1 MTKQNDGLFLLEVL
15 VDKIFFIKSPCFS
28 DKDFRTCINIACPG
42 VEPLEICDDEP
53 GACLVKSTGP
63 FIKSFNNGKSCLF
76 SLNENEINTAMNK
89 YPINVCVYKALPCGC
104 LPTKIVMGECVI
116 DMTKEFVEA
125 RKTFLEDPTN
135 VSYQALKDSFRIVG
149 PDGSET
155 GEIVMFLRISCF
167 GKLIITRFQGPGG
180 PPNLAAGKSSAIID
194 RSCTPTREYQS
205 MQDPCACGAA
215 RGNINGGVGGSAGV
229 PCNVDPYN
237 SMPCTDLDDPC
248 YCSGPKPQPKQQM
261 VCRNTDQYCLHVP
274 KDCCPTGNK
283 VVFQLPTDTCDLGHK
298 QRTHFKFTSDGVGD
312 LARDEPGQLMST
324 TSEQY
329 PGVVYDFPRQII
341 KMRIGKT
348 IEMPGRKSKLEYQF
362 ITPVITHE
370 KIVPVREER
379 TAQCAQACN
388 LQNLLLQ
395 QTKEDGELSSRK
407 IKHIIYDLQVFS
419 KQSFLSNSTN
429 NVSVRKRI
437 SETHTD
443 IFYNNVD
450 RTWESWGSF
459 KDVKEAGCFGVK
471 DTSVYMSLSHN
482 YGRMTLGT
490 QATASINKSFQVCEE
505 WKTSLKSETEAT
517 SNYCSTCSVST
528 VPLRKYKNRVTK
540 NLLRPEIYFFGK
552 KKERSDN
559 KGMGSKGSYAKLHKT
574 SQTSGTA
581 IKSGS
586 KSSIQS
592 CSNQSIKRRSSSTAK
607 PNFTAKNSK
616 GAATASGTFKSV
628 TIKDEKSQKPCPA
641 LGGTTKGDMT
651 ATVSHIKIGPKETC
665 PVHGNDPCQGPKC
678 VLASSGQEQGLV
690 KVTNINNPRKG
701 VFEIV
706 IRKLTGAPLAKNELM
721 LEWTPPPSRTSPCN
735 VPCPISYI
743 PPRSCRHSK
752 CKLIVCRPTSC
763 RPKCSRKKPCGQTSC
778 RTLPCKSCCRAT
790 CYGSPYRPC
799 KPCPPQPPSCCPVS
813 PCSQCVKPC
822 KTPCAIPCK
831 SSPCLK
837 PCPIGRKRPRISR
850 SQPKIKSHRKKLSP
864 CSNRA
869 KACPVVRCRSIAGQC
884 TVYCGIP
891 QFCLPRNCSAV
902 LPCKFT
908 SLESC
913 LKSCSSCCG

>member
-15 VDKIFFIKSPCFS
+15 IDKIIFIKSPCFS
-28 DKDFRTCINIACPG
+28 DKDFRTCINIKCPG

-53 GACLVKSTGP
+53 GVCLVKNTGP

-76 SLNENEINTAMNK
+76 SLNESEITTAMTK
-89 YPINVCVYKALPCGC
+89 YPINVCVYKSLPCGC
-104 LPTKIVMGECVI
+104 LPTKIIMGECEI

-125 RKTFLEDPTN
+125 RKTFLEDPTT

-180 PPNLAAGKSSAIID
+180 PPNLAAGKNSAIVD
-194 RSCTPTREYQS
+194 RSCTPTREFQS
-205 MQDPCACGAA
+205 IQDPCACGAA
-215 RGNINGGVGGSAGV
+215 RGNFNSGVAGSAGP
-229 PCNVDPYN
+229 PCNVGGGSGVCPPAKDPYN
-237 SMPCTDLDDPC
+237 SMPCMDLDDPC
-248 YCSGPKPQPKQQM
+248 YCSGPKPQPKQPM

-274 KDCCPTGNK
+274 KG
-283 VVFQLPTDTCDLGHK
+283 
-298 QRTHFKFTSDGVGD
+298 
-312 LARDEPGQLMST
+312 
-324 TSEQY
+324 
-329 PGVVYDFPRQII
+329 
-341 KMRIGKT
+341 
-348 IEMPGRKSKLEYQF
+348 
-362 ITPVITHE
+362 
-370 KIVPVREER
+370 
-379 TAQCAQACN
+379 N
-388 LQNLLLQ
+388 LQNMLE
-395 QTKEDGELSSRK
+395 QTKEVGEFSSRK
-407 IKHIIYDLQVFS
+407 IKHIIYDFQVFS
-419 KQSFLSNSTN
+419 KQSFSSDSTN
-429 NVSVRKRI
+429 NASVKTKI

-443 IFYNNVD
+443 IFFNNVKS
-450 RTWESWGSF
+450 TWKSWGSL
-459 KDVKEAGCFGVK
+459 KDLKETAFFGVK

-482 YGRMTLGT
+482 YGRLQTLGT
-490 QATASINKSFQVCEE
+490 QATASINKSFQVSEE
-505 WKTSLKSETEAT
+505 WNTSFKSETETT
-517 SNYCSTCSVST
+517 SNYCSTCSLST
-528 VPLRKYKNRVTK
+528 VPFRKYRDRVSG
-540 NLLRPEIYFFGK
+540 NLLHPEIYFFGK
-552 KKERSDN
+552 KKERSD
-559 KGMGSKGSYAKLHKT
+559 KTGMGSKESYAKLHKT

-581 IKSGS
+581 VKSGS
-586 KSSIQS
+586 KSSVQS
-592 CSNQSIKRRSSSTAK
+592 SSNTSIKRRNSSAVKS
-607 PNFTAKNSK
+607 NFTPKTSK
-616 GAATASGTFKSV
+616 GATTASGNSKSV

-678 VLASSGQEQGLV
+678 VLASSGKEQGLV

-721 LEWTPPPSRTSPCN
+721 LEWTPPPSRTAPCN

-743 PPRSCRHSK
+743 PSRSCRHSK
-752 CKLIVCRPTSC
+752 CKLIVCRPSPC

-778 RTLPCKSCCRAT
+778 RILPCKSCCKST
-790 CYGSPYRPC
+790 CCGSPCRPC

-813 PCSQCVKPC
+813 PCSQCVQPC

-837 PCPIGRKRPRISR
+837 PCPIGRKRPRKSR

-864 CSNRA
+864 CYNRA
-869 KACPVVRCRSIAGQC
+869 KACPVVRCRSIPGPC
-884 TVYCGIP
+884 TMYCGIP
-891 QFCLPRNCSAV
+891 PFCLPRSCSKA
-902 LPCKFT
+902 LPCKFP
-908 SLESC
+908 SLECS